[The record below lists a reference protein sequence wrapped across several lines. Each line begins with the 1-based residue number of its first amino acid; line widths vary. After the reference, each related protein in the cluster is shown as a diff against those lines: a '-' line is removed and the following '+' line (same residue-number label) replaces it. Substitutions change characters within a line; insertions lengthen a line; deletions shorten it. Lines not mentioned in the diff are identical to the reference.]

1 MDGEDDEDNVED
13 DDNEDDPRERFFPRP
28 SPQSLLLS
36 DSLIFSLML
45 NTTLLPCAF

>member
-36 DSLIFSLML
+36 DSLKLSLML
-45 NTTLLPCAF
+45 DARLLLCAF